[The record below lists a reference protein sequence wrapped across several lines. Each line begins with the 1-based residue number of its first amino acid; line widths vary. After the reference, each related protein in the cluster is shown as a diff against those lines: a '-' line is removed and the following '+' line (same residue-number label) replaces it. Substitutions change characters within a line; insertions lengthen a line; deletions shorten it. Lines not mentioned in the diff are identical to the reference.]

1 MPDLILDSK
10 RQQELGG
17 HIKKLVQL
25 GAVKDDILKFS
36 SEFKNKFG
44 VDRAVAKQQQDKIDA
59 FPKLKDVAQTR
70 FETKASDIG
79 ATIPSIGLE
88 AKQAQ
93 EIVEAPERI
102 KLREK
107 TIAKNKEIA
116 LDNNTEK
123 VLTSSGVK
131 FTKNDAIYK
140 KTRDSILTSVNDGN
154 LVLSVDAKTNLP
166 VYKRSLG
173 IAESFIQGLE
183 TSRQEIN
190 KAEEFRKADNKKRIA
205 LAEKYMTE
213 SEEQGIPS
221 GFLGETA
228 AMFGGAVPQVGR
240 AMVGGAVAS
249 MLPVQAKLVVAAGS
263 FLAMLPSAAEQSY
276 RQSTIQAYSKG
287 IDELKRQKR
296 LRGEID
302 ELSEKEKE
310 DAMGVATTQGVVG
323 AAAEGIVVAG
333 LSSIPVGGVIAGNS
347 LKKAIKQFAKNTS
360 IESARQTALGTSAE
374 FIKGAAEAA
383 AGYNTTFSETLN
395 KSLDRFGQDAIAAV
409 SFEVAFNALKFPKY
423 VQSAAKNYISSMPVP
438 EFNGFMKD
446 LEGRGVVPEG
456 STEKIRTEV
465 DAYDSAKGKV
475 APVIPEEDMPSFA
488 GLIEKKTNLENQK
501 KSSDPAFHAKI
512 DEQIAAIDQRIVKM
526 QESPDPILDE
536 VDELT
541 GDSGDVSP
549 ITKEQIIR
557 DIEIN
562 QGGPIRKESDAE
574 INRTI
579 TGVNYEDIVVGNDRL
594 EDILEKNNLSNDE
607 KNSIRDVFSR
617 GIEYFKFDKEGS
629 QKFQERFSNP
639 EDIESVSDIIFGVSA
654 SKESDFIQ
662 HNERNYRNVKD
673 AINYIANNPKEYSKG
688 VVKTALEIKS
698 KIDNPSSSFDRIYA
712 IDIMKELGIQEPVK
726 ESKEGFVPV
735 EEFEEFGV
743 AKKKPERAKRAES
756 EEGISLKT
764 IKSYTKKEQ
773 DSIIDEIGDPI
784 DARQAAMRALTRG
797 VRVNTDSFISELGFG
812 AGKKL
817 LKSGR
822 ETTEAA
828 LNPFT
833 SKTAFSVEKTAERI
847 IETLPDDK
855 QGLLNSQDVRNELID
870 ILQDYDNLDDI
881 RAKYIS
887 DYYMKPSY
895 EQDFAVWF
903 DKKSKEAESIISDSP
918 ERVTELMPEWES
930 WMREEGESKIAKE
943 LDESYIDALIKQYE
957 PTEKITGIA
966 GAEEV
971 RGTEKVI
978 SPDIIEQRGEA
989 GEYIAKQESAEISP
1003 YESWRE
1009 QQISDEPAF
1018 QREYEQNRVEEQ
1030 GETREQYLLR
1040 KYCQQG

>member
-1 MPDLILDSK
+1 MPDLILDNNRK
-10 RQQELGG
+10 QQLDVNL
-17 HIKKLVQL
+17 KKLMSA
-25 GAVKDDILKFS
+25 GATSDDILKFS

-44 VDRAVAKQQQDKIDA
+44 VDRAAAKQQQDKIDA

-70 FETKASDIG
+70 FGTKTSDI
-79 ATIPSIGLE
+79 AQTVPSIGLQ
-88 AKQAQ
+88 AQQAQ
-93 EIVEAPERI
+93 EVVEAPERI

-140 KTRDSILTSVNDGN
+140 KTRDSIQTSVNDGN
-154 LVLSVDAKTNLP
+154 LVLSVDAKTNQP

-173 IAESFIQGLE
+173 IAQSFIQGLE
-183 TSRQEIN
+183 TSRKEIE
-190 KAEEFRKADNKKRIA
+190 KAEEFRKADNKKRVA
-205 LAEKYMTE
+205 LAEKYMSET
-213 SEEQGIPS
+213 EEQGIPS
-221 GFLGETA
+221 GFLGESA
-228 AMFGGAVPQVGR
+228 AMFGGAIPQVGR
-240 AMVGGAVAS
+240 AMVGGGAVS
-249 MLPVQAKLVVAAGS
+249 MFAPPQAKLAIAAGS
-263 FLAMLPSAAEQSY
+263 FLSMLPSAAEQSY

-287 IDELKRQKR
+287 VDEIKRQKR
-296 LRGEID
+296 LRGEVD
-302 ELSEKEKE
+302 ELTEKEKE
-310 DAMGVATTQGVVG
+310 DVIGRATTQGLVG

-333 LSSIPVGGVIAGNS
+333 LSSIPVGGVIAGKS
-347 LKKAIKQFAKNTS
+347 LQKAIKQFAKNTS
-360 IESARQTALGTSAE
+360 IESARQTALGTSSE

-409 SFEVAFNALKFPKY
+409 SFEVTFNAAQFPKY

-456 STEKIRTEV
+456 STERIRTEV
-465 DAYDSAKGKV
+465 DAYNSAKGKV

-501 KSSDPAFHAKI
+501 KSSDPSFHAKI

-541 GDSGDVSP
+541 GDSGDVPP

-562 QGGPIRKESDAE
+562 QGEPIESPTQEVVRLRAEESKELMDAIPNIEEYMVDGKVDRNKIDNAEDIKKFDEIYDKYDKLISPSLKKADIETRRQDEFSKDENVEMLYPIQTEESLTKEDKDRIAKNEQDKKQRQKNRDIINAKYDAE
-574 INRTI
+574 I
-579 TGVNYEDIVVGNDRL
+579 
-594 EDILEKNNLSNDE
+594 
-607 KNSIRDVFSR
+607 
-617 GIEYFKFDKEGS
+617 
-629 QKFQERFSNP
+629 
-639 EDIESVSDIIFGVSA
+639 A
-654 SKESDFIQ
+654 
-662 HNERNYRNVKD
+662 
-673 AINYIANNPKEYSKG
+673 
-688 VVKTALEIKS
+688 ALEGAKTE
-698 KIDNPSSSFDRIYA
+698 IDGGFI
-712 IDIMKELGIQEPVK
+712 PV
-726 ESKEGFVPV
+726 EGFD
-735 EEFEEFGV
+735 EFAIAE
-743 AKKKPERAKRAES
+743 KKPERAKRAES

-764 IKSYTKKEQ
+764 IKSYSKKEQ

-812 AGKKL
+812 SGKKL

-833 SKTAFSVEKTAERI
+833 SKTAFSVTKTAERI
-847 IETLPDDK
+847 IENLPDDK
-855 QGLLNSQDVRNELID
+855 QALLNSEDVRNELID

-881 RAKYIS
+881 RVKYIS

-918 ERVTELMPEWES
+918 ERITELMPEWEA

-957 PTEKITGIA
+957 PTEKTTGITGTEEIR
-966 GAEEV
+966 GA
-971 RGTEKVI
+971 EKVI
-978 SPDIIEQRGEA
+978 SLDIIEQRGEA
-989 GEYIAKQESAEISP
+989 GEYIAKQESAEVSP

-1018 QREYEQNRVEEQ
+1018 KREYEQNRVEEQ

-1040 KYCQQG
+1040 KYCQ